1 MAGVSGSGRRLGLAV
16 TVIGAGIGGLTA
28 ALYLARLGATVT
40 LLERVQQPSALGAG
54 IMLQPNG
61 LAVLAGLGLGEEV
74 DRLGRRID
82 RMDIRGSHGQLCV
95 SQHVP
100 DFGDGLDHCVALL
113 RRDLHRLLLDLVVD
127 DARVTLRTG
136 TSAVAA
142 DQHGSVQVVGAGG
155 QETLSADLVV
165 GADGVGS
172 TVRGCADFGVTE
184 SDRGTDYVRALVRC
198 DGPPEFVEHWTSL
211 GAYGAAEVADGLTYV
226 YFAAYRPEPAAAVAG
241 RDLPALRQVWRR
253 ILPEAAGF
261 LDHVVSFD
269 DLIISG
275 VRRIR
280 CRRWVMGRLVLLG
293 DAAHAM
299 APNVGQGANSAMVDA
314 LALAEELGRAEEV
327 STALGSYQNRRL
339 GPVTAVQSVAER
351 LARLSGLRG
360 RPILLARDAALRGS
374 GRLPR
379 VLDRQVRRAQQEPP
393 SQLLATAIRIGTNP
407 PQIGQP

>member
-1 MAGVSGSGRRLGLAV
+1 MAGVSGSGRRLGLSV

-61 LAVLAGLGLGEEV
+61 LAVLAGLGLREEV

-113 RRDLHRLLLDLVVD
+113 RRDLHRLLLDLVVED
-127 DARVTLRTG
+127 PRVTLRTG

-142 DQHGSVQVVGAGG
+142 DQDGSVQIVGADG

-165 GADGVGS
+165 GADGVRS
-172 TVRGCADFGVTE
+172 TIRGCADFGVTE
-184 SDRGTDYVRALVRC
+184 SNRGTDYVRALVRC
-198 DGPPEFVEHWTSL
+198 AGPPEFVEHWTSL
-211 GAYGAAEVADGLTYV
+211 GACGAAEVADGLTYV
-226 YFAAYRPEPAAAVAG
+226 YYAAYRPEPAAAVGG
-241 RDLPALRQVWRR
+241 RDLPELRQVWRR
-253 ILPEAAGF
+253 VLPEAASF
-261 LDHVVSFD
+261 LDHVESFD

-280 CRRWVMGRLVLLG
+280 CRRWVVGRLVLLG

-314 LALAEELGRAEEV
+314 VALAQELDGAGGV
-327 STALGSYQNRRL
+327 STALRNYEDRRL
-339 GPVTAVQSVAER
+339 KPVAAVQAVAER
-351 LARLSGLRG
+351 LARLSGLCG
-360 RPILLARDAALRGS
+360 RPSLLVRDAALRGS
-374 GRLPR
+374 GRWPR
-379 VLDRQVRRAQQEPP
+379 VLERQVRRAQQEPP
-393 SQLLATAIRIGTNP
+393 GQLLATAIRIGINP
-407 PQIGQP
+407 PQAGHP

>member
-1 MAGVSGSGRRLGLAV
+1 
-16 TVIGAGIGGLTA
+16 
-28 ALYLARLGATVT
+28 
-40 LLERVQQPSALGAG
+40 
-54 IMLQPNG
+54 MLQPNG
-61 LAVLAGLGLGEEV
+61 LAVLAGLGLREEV

-113 RRDLHRLLLDLVVD
+113 RRDLHRLLLDLVVED
-127 DARVTLRTG
+127 RRVTLRTG

-142 DQHGSVQVVGAGG
+142 DQDGSVQIVGADR

-165 GADGVGS
+165 GADGVRS
-172 TVRGCADFGVTE
+172 TIRGCADFGVTE
-184 SDRGTDYVRALVRC
+184 SNHGTDYVRALVHC
-198 DGPPEFVEHWTSL
+198 AGPPEFVEHWTSL

-226 YFAAYRPEPAAAVAG
+226 YYAAYRPEPAAAVAA

-261 LDHVVSFD
+261 LDHVASFD

-327 STALGSYQNRRL
+327 STALGFYQNRRL

-360 RPILLARDAALRGS
+360 RPTLLARDAALRGS
-374 GRLPR
+374 GRLSR

-393 SQLLATAIRIGTNP
+393 SQLLATAIQIGANP
-407 PQIGQP
+407 PQVGHP